1 MTRIARVVTTM
12 VQEIEISDEYTD
24 AGKQEVLNFLAE
36 YQGFNEFVGIT
47 NGDETMRI
55 IAVQVLEDEVEEL
68 EQPEVL

>member
-1 MTRIARVVTTM
+1 MARIARVVTTM
-12 VQEIEISDEYTD
+12 VQEIEISDEYAD